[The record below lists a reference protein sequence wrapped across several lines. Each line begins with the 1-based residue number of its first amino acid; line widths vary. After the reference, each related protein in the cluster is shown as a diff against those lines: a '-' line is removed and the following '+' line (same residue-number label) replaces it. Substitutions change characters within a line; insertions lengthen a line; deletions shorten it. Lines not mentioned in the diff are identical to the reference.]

1 MQIAEHTFTQS
12 GQIRRLFGLPFLLR
26 LILIACLLPGAA
38 MLAQL
43 AGKGAI
49 SGIVEDPS
57 GAAIPNAKVTVTN
70 TATGISVT
78 TTSTSAGD
86 YTLSTLDPGA
96 YTVKVEVPGFQ
107 TQQQQNV
114 NVNALETTTY
124 SPKLTLGSSSQTVT
138 VSTAPPQLQTANATL
153 GGTLEAEMYS
163 ALPVEMGAFGSQ
175 DQRRATDFA
184 YLLPGVQGNQTSGGT
199 TTNSGIVNG
208 VGSRGGAIAIY
219 VDGVPFTNVSGEG
232 DPRFVWSAISVDAVG
247 QFQVQTSGYSAMY
260 EGEGVQ
266 NYNVKQGGDT
276 YHGSAYDFFRNT
288 ALDSWGFI
296 KGKNP
301 YTGLP
306 EKPVEHQNE
315 FGVSIGGP
323 LLPFGTW
330 RKKLFYFGNYTGFR
344 SDSTHP
350 TIQSY
355 PSVAEQQGNFQGIAQ
370 IYDPN
375 TQSACTAFYSYECR
389 YRFGYTHGA
398 TPASAQIPDGQPI
411 DQIPMSEMSQVALG
425 LQASLP
431 NSELINTNPTNNF
444 IAPNVKGL
452 NNYSLTNR
460 IDYIISPKD
469 VLTVI
474 GAYGRQVSSSPV
486 GSTSTTNN
494 QGPQPYNY
502 GQSYAPKTYVGL
514 IEETHVFRPNL
525 VNQFNY
531 GFARYAS
538 LDYNV
543 NETPKYALTNYGY
556 TGAPAGQAAGAFP
569 SVTFA
574 GVDAPT
580 NFAGYTAVWG
590 IANSYELLDNVQWT
604 LGKHS
609 VTVGG
614 MISWL
619 EYANTPATGGSSP
632 VTFTNAVTETAGIQS
647 NGSLISST
655 GVAYASFLLGQPD
668 NVSFTQYAVAT
679 TYARFRPV
687 SPYVQDTW
695 KVSDKLTL
703 DLGLRYDFYPTYKE
717 AHDVMSYFDPNL
729 LNPVTGVNGA
739 LNFAGHGVGTCNCAT
754 PVKNY
759 FKNIGPRIGLA
770 YQVDPKTVVR
780 SSFAVIYS
788 HGNGV
793 AGSAASSQGT
803 KTLGFSASPNFQS
816 NSSTYLTSA
825 PLDSGLPAYT
835 PAEGRASGPQYGTGY
850 TTTKGFT
857 GSPST
862 AYYGDPYYGGRA
874 PEFINYT
881 FGFEHQWTNSFTTSM
896 SYIGSQGHFLQPDG
910 SNPRGY
916 WADQLDPKYLGLGSC
931 LTTAVSKLATTKNAA
946 GVNCEAALQQSGTAV
961 PTWFNTGQQLSVALR
976 PFPQYAVNDNYNQVA
991 NAHYNALQVVANLRV
1006 TRGVTLMSSY
1016 TWGRAIDDSGTF
1028 RSGYAIPAAYS
1039 NTGRSYAADAIE
1051 RTVSST
1057 NQPNHFIFTG
1067 VEHLPF
1073 GSGRLGGQ
1081 HAWTR
1086 AVFGGFEFS
1095 QIVQIYSGSPLA
1107 ITATSCQTNPAQAT
1121 CMPTLNPGFTGSA
1134 RSTKHWSGFGPN
1146 IVASTGSATVAPKG
1160 PFITPALANSVYMP
1174 AFTFGNSPR
1183 TAPYGLTGPGF
1194 FGMDISLRRSFPL
1207 HITQSTALQLQADL
1221 YNVTNFVQFG
1231 NVNTTVGN
1239 ASFSIPSTQTNN
1251 PRQAQLSARIVF

>member
-1 MQIAEHTFTQS
+1 MQFAKHVFTMS
-12 GQIRRLFGLPFLLR
+12 GQIRRFLARPLFLLMV
-26 LILIACLLPGAA
+26 IACLLQGTT

-49 SGIVEDPS
+49 SGIVDDPT
-57 GAAIPNAKVTVTN
+57 GAAIPNAKVMVTS
-70 TATGISVT
+70 TATGVSVT
-78 TTSTSAGD
+78 TASSNGGD
-86 YTLSTLDPGA
+86 YAFPTLDPGG
-96 YTVKVEVPGFQ
+96 YTIKVEAQGFQ
-107 TQQQQNV
+107 MQQQQNV

-124 SPKLTLGSSSQTVT
+124 SPRLTVGSSSETVT
-138 VSTAPPQLQTANATL
+138 VSSAPPQLQTTNATL

-163 ALPVEMGAFGSQ
+163 ALPVEMGGFGSQ

-219 VDGVPFTNVSGEG
+219 VNGVPFTNVSGEG

-266 NYNVKQGGDT
+266 NYNVKQGGNA
-276 YHGSAYDFFRNT
+276 YHGSVYEFFRNT
-288 ALDSWGFI
+288 ALDAWGFV
-296 KGKNP
+296 KAKNP

-306 EKPVEHQNE
+306 QKPVEHQNE
-315 FGVSIGGP
+315 FGIAIGGP
-323 LLPFGTW
+323 LIPVGSL
-330 RKKLFYFGNYTGFR
+330 REKLFYFGNYTGFR
-344 SDSTHP
+344 SSSTHP

-355 PSVAEQQGNFQGIAQ
+355 PSVAEQQGNFLGIAP

-375 TQSACTAFYSYECR
+375 TQAACTAFYAYQCR
-389 YRFGYTHGA
+389 YRYGYTHGA
-398 TPASAQIPDGQPI
+398 NQSSAQVVNGQPI
-411 DQIPMSEMSQVALG
+411 DQIPMSEMSKVALA
-425 LQASLP
+425 LQADLP
-431 NSELINTNPTNNF
+431 NSQLTNTNPTNNF
-444 IAPNVKGL
+444 VAPNVKGL
-452 NNYSLTNR
+452 NNYSTTHR
-460 IDYIISPKD
+460 IDFVVSAKD

-502 GQSYAPKTYVGL
+502 GQSYAPKTYVGV
-514 IEETHVFRPNL
+514 IQETHVFKPNL
-525 VNQFNY
+525 LNQFNY

-543 NETPKYALTNYGY
+543 NETPKYAATAYGY

-569 SVTFA
+569 SVTFSGA
-574 GVDAPT
+574 NAPT
-580 NFAGYTAVWG
+580 GFAGYTAVWG
-590 IANSYELLDNVQWT
+590 IANSFELLDNLQWT

-609 VTVGG
+609 LTIGG

-619 EYANTPATGGSSP
+619 QYANTPATGGSSP
-632 VTFTNAVTETAGIQS
+632 VNISNAVTETAGIQS

-655 GVAYASFLLGQPD
+655 GIAYASFLLGQPD

-679 TYARFRPV
+679 TYGRFRPI
-687 SPYVQDTW
+687 SPYAQDTW
-695 KVSDKLTL
+695 KVTSKLTL
-703 DLGLRYDFYPTYKE
+703 DFGLRYDFYPTYRE

-729 LNPVTGVNGA
+729 LNPATNANGA
-739 LNFAGHGVGTCNCAT
+739 LNFTGQGSGTCNCHT
-754 PVKNY
+754 PVNNY
-759 FKNIGPRIGLA
+759 FKNIGPRLGLA
-770 YQVDPKTVVR
+770 YQVDPNTVVR
-780 SSFAVIYS
+780 SSYGVIYS

-803 KTLGFSASPNFQS
+803 KTLGFSAAPSFAS
-816 NSSTYLTSA
+816 NTSTYLTTA
-825 PLDSGLPAYT
+825 PLDAGVPAYV
-835 PAEGRASGPQYGTGY
+835 PSAGRSSGAQYGTGY
-850 TTTKGFT
+850 TTTAGYT

-874 PEFINYT
+874 PQFINYT
-881 FGFEHQWTNSFTTSM
+881 AGFEHQWTKTFTTSI
-896 SYIGSQGHFLQPDG
+896 SYVGSQGHFLQPDA

-931 LTTAVSKLATTKNAA
+931 LTTAVSKLATATNPA
-946 GVNCEAALQQSGTAV
+946 GISCQTALQQSGAAV
-961 PTWFNTGQQLSVALR
+961 PAWFNTGQQLNVALK
-976 PFPQYAVNDNYNQVA
+976 PFPQYNVSDNYNQVG
-991 NAHYNALQVVANLRV
+991 NAHYNAFQAVANLRV
-1006 TRGVTLMSSY
+1006 TRGVTIMSSY
-1016 TWGRAIDDSGTF
+1016 TWGRGIDDTGTF

-1051 RTVSST
+1051 RTVSSV
-1057 NQPNHFIFTG
+1057 NQPHHFVFTG

-1073 GSGRLGGQ
+1073 GTGRLGGE

-1086 AVFGGFEFS
+1086 ALFGGFQFS

-1121 CMPTLNPGFTGSA
+1121 CMPTLNPAFTGNA
-1134 RSTKHWSGFGPN
+1134 RTTKHWSGFGPN
-1146 IVASTGSATVAPKG
+1146 IVASAGSATVAPTG
-1160 PFITPALANSVYMP
+1160 PFITPTLANSVYMP
-1174 AFTFGNSPR
+1174 AYTFGNASR
-1183 TAPYGLTGPGF
+1183 TAAYGLTGPGF

-1207 HITQSTALQLQADL
+1207 HITESTKLSLQGDL

-1231 NVNTTVGN
+1231 NVNTSVGN

-1251 PRQAQLSARIVF
+1251 PRQGQLSARIEF

>member
-1 MQIAEHTFTQS
+1 MQATEQVFTMS
-12 GQIRRLFGLPFLLR
+12 GQIRRFLASP
-26 LILIACLLPGAA
+26 LIALIVVACLLPGTT

-49 SGIVEDPS
+49 SGIVDDPT

-70 TATGISVT
+70 TATGVSVT
-78 TTSTSAGD
+78 TTSSSGGD
-86 YTLSTLDPGA
+86 YTFPTLDPGG
-96 YTVKVEVPGFQ
+96 YTIKVSAPGFQ

-124 SPKLTLGSSSQTVT
+124 SPKLTIGATSETVT
-138 VSTAPPQLQTANATL
+138 VTNAPPQLQTTNATL

-163 ALPVEMGAFGSQ
+163 ALPVEMGGFGSQ

-219 VDGVPFTNVSGEG
+219 VNGVPFTNVSGEG
-232 DPRFVWSAISVDAVG
+232 DPRFVWSAVSVDAVA

-266 NYNVKQGGDT
+266 NYNVKQGGNA
-276 YHGSAYDFFRNT
+276 YHGSLYEFFRNT
-288 ALDSWGFI
+288 ALDTWGFV
-296 KGKNP
+296 KGTNP

-306 EKPVEHQNE
+306 TKPVEHQNE
-315 FGVSIGGP
+315 FGIAIGGP
-323 LLPFGTW
+323 LIPVGSL
-330 RKKLFYFGNYTGFR
+330 REKLFYFGNYTGFR
-344 SDSTHP
+344 SSSTHP

-355 PSVAEQQGNFQGIAQ
+355 PSVAEQQGNFQGIAP

-375 TQSACTAFYSYECR
+375 TVLACTAFYGYQCR
-389 YRFGYTHGA
+389 YRYGYTHGA
-398 TPASAQIPDGQPI
+398 NSSSAQVVNGQPI
-411 DQIPMSEMSQVALG
+411 DQIPTSQMSKVALA
-425 LQASLP
+425 LQADLP
-431 NSELINTNPTNNF
+431 NSQLTNTNPTNNF
-444 IAPNVKGL
+444 VAPNVKGL
-452 NNYSLTNR
+452 NNYSTTHR
-460 IDYIISPKD
+460 IDFVASAKD

-502 GQSYAPKTYVGL
+502 GQSYAPKTYVGV
-514 IEETHVFRPNL
+514 IQETHVFKPNL
-525 VNQFNY
+525 LNQFNY

-543 NETPKYALTNYGY
+543 NETPKYAATAYGY

-569 SVTFA
+569 SVKFS

-580 NFAGYTAVWG
+580 TFAGYTAVWG
-590 IANSYELLDNVQWT
+590 IANSFELLDNLQWT
-604 LGKHS
+604 LSKHS
-609 VTVGG
+609 LTIGG

-619 EYANTPATGGSSP
+619 QYANTPATGGSSP
-632 VTFTNAVTETAGIQS
+632 VTISNAVTETAGIQS

-655 GVAYASFLLGQPD
+655 GVAYASFLLGQAD

-679 TYARFRPV
+679 TYARFRPI

-695 KVSDKLTL
+695 KVTSKLTL
-703 DLGLRYDFYPTYKE
+703 DFGLRYDFYPTYKE

-729 LNPVTGVNGA
+729 LNPATGANGA
-739 LNFAGHGVGTCNCAT
+739 LNFTGQGPGTCNCHT
-754 PVKNY
+754 PVNNY
-759 FKNIGPRIGLA
+759 FKNIGPRLGLA
-770 YQVDPKTVVR
+770 YQIDPNTVVR
-780 SSFAVIYS
+780 SSYGVIYS

-803 KTLGFSASPNFQS
+803 KTLGFSAAPSFAANT
-816 NSSTYLTSA
+816 STHLTTA
-825 PLDSGLPAYT
+825 PLDAGVPAYA
-835 PAEGRASGPQYGTGY
+835 PAAGRASGAQYGAGY
-850 TTTKGFT
+850 TTTAGYT

-874 PEFINYT
+874 PQFINYT
-881 FGFEHQWTNSFTTSM
+881 AGFEHQWTKTFTTSI
-896 SYIGSQGHFLQPDG
+896 SYVGSQGHFLQPDG

-916 WADQLDPKYLGLGSC
+916 WADQLDPKYLGLGPC
-931 LTTAVSKLATTKNAA
+931 LVTAVSKLATTTNAA
-946 GVNCEAALQQSGTAV
+946 GVNCQTALQQSGGAV
-961 PTWFNTGQQLSVALR
+961 PAWFNTGQQLNVALT
-976 PFPQYAVNDNYNQVA
+976 PFPQYGVTDNYNQVG
-991 NAHYNALQVVANLRV
+991 NAHYNALQVVANMRL
-1006 TRGVTLMSSY
+1006 THGVTISSNY
-1016 TWGRAIDDSGTF
+1016 TWGRAIDDTGTF

-1051 RTVSST
+1051 RTVSSV
-1057 NQPNHFIFTG
+1057 NQPHHFVFTG

-1073 GSGRLGGQ
+1073 GTGRLGGE

-1086 AVFGGFEFS
+1086 ALFGGFQFS
-1095 QIVQIYSGSPLA
+1095 QIVQIFSGSPLA
-1107 ITATSCQTNPAQAT
+1107 ITATSCQTNPAQST
-1121 CMPTLNPGFTGSA
+1121 CMPTLNPGFTGNA
-1134 RSTKHWSGFGPN
+1134 RTTKHWSGFGPN
-1146 IVASTGSATVAPKG
+1146 IVASAGSATVAPTG
-1160 PFITPALANSVYMP
+1160 PFITPTLANSVYMP
-1174 AFTFGNSPR
+1174 AYTFGNAPR
-1183 TAPYGLTGPGF
+1183 TAAYGLTGPGF

-1207 HITQSTALQLQADL
+1207 HINEATKLNLQADL

-1231 NVNTTVGN
+1231 NVNTSVGN

-1251 PRQAQLSARIVF
+1251 PRQAQLSARIEF